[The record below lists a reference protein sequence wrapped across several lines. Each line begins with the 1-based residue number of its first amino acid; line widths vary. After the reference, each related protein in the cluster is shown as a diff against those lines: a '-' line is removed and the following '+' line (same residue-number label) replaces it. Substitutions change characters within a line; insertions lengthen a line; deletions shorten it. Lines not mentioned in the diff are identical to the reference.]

1 MPVETHHV
9 IREEVRDANGVV
21 VSYGFLVDGNAAT
34 EAQVRSLVARKKTEG
49 KNLVLTSET
58 KRTIAK

>member
-49 KNLVLTSET
+49 DLKLTSET
-58 KRTIAK
+58 KRTVAQ